1 MIGDEPPPK
10 RRLRAGAVHKAT
22 KAELADLGVDPKAN
36 AAAATALRLA
46 TEIDSAPDA
55 KSVAAVSRELRQAM
69 QTVRA
74 LAPPKE
80 RGDKVDELNARRER
94 EGRGVR
100 RGA

>member
-1 MIGDEPPPK
+1 MFDDEPPPPR

-22 KAELADLGVDPKAN
+22 KTELADLGVDPKAN
-36 AAAATALRLA
+36 ASAATALRLA
-46 TEIDSAPDA
+46 SEVDSSTDA
-55 KSVAAVSRELRQAM
+55 KATAAVSRELRQAM

-80 RGDKVDELNARRER
+80 RGDKIDQLAARRAT
-94 EGRGVR
+94 